1 MFKKISLS
9 LKLPGFIKSEKAKQL
24 LPETIINEPLDAFS
38 IFPND
43 NQYDQLFE
51 IQDLAKKDNFS
62 SITKILDKSFEN
74 NKYIGA
80 GTYEC
85 EFYASALD
93 EILDKSYGSI
103 KETEQ
108 VIAKFASWH
117 NADRDNPYASA
128 YYARALHNHGFA
140 YRGNDWIEE
149 VTEEGKNKLLEYT
162 SLARDVFENSDKK
175 CYSNWLWRKAFLD
188 IAVTDYDGIDDHT
201 KRLLNALDSLPLSSD
216 IYLTACRHLLPRWH
230 GSYELLKQL
239 MAYAYNET
247 KDKCGDTIF
256 LMLLDMLNYQEEGID
271 MWLIPSSEILK
282 EVADNRAIMDDDH
295 SLTVATAFYCWL
307 EDHQKVVE
315 LMPQIK
321 ELNKSFWYY
330 ERDPQ
335 IAVATSYLLIN

>member
-1 MFKKISLS
+1 MFKKISLI
-9 LKLPGFIKSEKAKQL
+9 LKLPSFIKSEKAKQL
-24 LPETIINEPLDAFS
+24 FPETIINDAQEPFS
-38 IFPND
+38 ICPTE
-43 NQYDQLFE
+43 NQYDQFFE
-51 IQDLAKKDNFS
+51 IQDLVGKEDLS
-62 SITKILDKSFEN
+62 SITKILDKSFQN
-74 NKYIGA
+74 KKYIGA

-93 EILDKSYGSI
+93 EILDKAYGSI
-103 KETEQ
+103 KETEK

-117 NADRDNPYASA
+117 KADRDNAYASA
-128 YYARALHNHGFA
+128 CYARALHNHGFA

-162 SLARDVFENSDKK
+162 SLARDVFDNSHKN
-175 CYSNWLWRKAFLD
+175 CHSNWFWRKAFLD

-201 KRLLNALDSLPLSSD
+201 KRFQDALELLPLSSD
-216 IYLTACRHLLPRWH
+216 VYLTACRHLLPRWH
-230 GSYELLKQL
+230 GSYELLRQL
-239 MAYAYNET
+239 MAYAYDET
-247 KDKCGDTIF
+247 KDECGDTIF
-256 LMLLDMLNYQEEGID
+256 LMLMDMVNYQEEGID

-282 EVADNRAIMDDDH
+282 EVADNRAIMKDDH

-307 EDHQKVVE
+307 EDHPKVVE
-315 LMPQIK
+315 LMPSIK